1 MGCKVSNFSGGVPRF
16 VETKTV
22 TGTISANQT
31 LDIYTATANTLLKF
45 RYTSLTYN
53 CFLIFNGDTSDQSI
67 MVIGSSQFP
76 NQFDLQDYSR
86 RLVSPVLFPR
96 AAGSYEH
103 DRPKELVF
111 LLGAGEKLQLY
122 CTSGNFPVNVILEI
136 YQ

>member
-1 MGCKVSNFSGGVPRF
+1 MPRF

-45 RYTSLTYN
+45 RYTSETYN
-53 CFLIFNGDTSDQSI
+53 CYLIFNGDTSDQSI

-76 NQFDLQDYSR
+76 SQFDLLDYSR
-86 RLVSPVLFPR
+86 RLVSPVLYPIIGGNR
-96 AAGSYEH
+96 I
-103 DRPKELVF
+103 RPKELVF
-111 LLGAGEKLQLY
+111 LLGAGEKIQLY
-122 CTSGNFPVNVILEI
+122 CISGNNIPVNVILEI